1 MHRFLILCLSVL
13 MLFLVGYAL
22 FCDYD
27 SEEFELFVEK
37 RIPNSELVAFEGD
50 IYTFSNSSFEFE
62 IENSKEMGNNYL
74 YRLISYK
81 YDDIIELA
89 EKYNIEIICDDIEK
103 TETPREKIYDRM
115 VENPNKFYIE
125 MFIDEFDNE
134 NKGLIFHFYLN
145 DISNIEPAYDFIY
158 AFYALLQDYLPMW
171 KNNDLHFLFSF
182 LFYTKETMLENP
194 MAIMR
199 DKTILLS
206 RRLEIGL
213 DERCLKSCYMNNI
226 RIRQG

>member
-1 MHRFLILCLSVL
+1 MHRFLILCLSMS
-13 MLFLVGYAL
+13 MLFLLGFNL
-22 FCDYD
+22 FDSYD
-27 SEEFELFVEK
+27 SAEFEEFVEK
-37 RIPNSELVAFEGD
+37 RIPQSELVNFEGD
-50 IYTFSNSSFEFE
+50 IYTFSNGSFEFE

-74 YRLISYK
+74 YRLISY
-81 YDDIIELA
+81 YYEDIVELS

-103 TETPREKIYDRM
+103 RETPREKIYDRM
-115 VENPNKFYIE
+115 LENPNKFYIE
-125 MFIDEFDNE
+125 MIVDEFDSE
-134 NKGLIFHFYLN
+134 NNGLLFQFYLN

-158 AFYALLQDYLPMW
+158 EFYALLQDYFPTW

-182 LFYTKETMLENP
+182 QFYTKETMLENP

-206 RRLEIGL
+206 RRLEVGM

-226 RIRQG
+226 RIRQS

>member
-1 MHRFLILCLSVL
+1 
-13 MLFLVGYAL
+13 MLFLVGYDL

-27 SEEFELFVEK
+27 SAEFELFVEK
-37 RIPNSELVAFEGD
+37 RIPNSELVGFERD
-50 IYTFSNSSFEFE
+50 IYTFSNGDFKFE
-62 IENSKEMGNNYL
+62 IENSKEMENNYL

-89 EKYNIEIICDDIEK
+89 EKYNIEIICDGIEK
-103 TETPREKIYDRM
+103 TETPREEIYDRM

-125 MFIDEFDNE
+125 MLIDEFDNE
-134 NKGLIFHFYLN
+134 NKGLVFHFYLN

-158 AFYALLQDYLPMW
+158 EFYALLQDYLPMW

>member
-1 MHRFLILCLSVL
+1 
-13 MLFLVGYAL
+13 
-22 FCDYD
+22 
-27 SEEFELFVEK
+27 
-37 RIPNSELVAFEGD
+37 
-50 IYTFSNSSFEFE
+50 
-62 IENSKEMGNNYL
+62 
-74 YRLISYK
+74 
-81 YDDIIELA
+81 
-89 EKYNIEIICDDIEK
+89 
-103 TETPREKIYDRM
+103 M

-125 MFIDEFDNE
+125 MLIDEFDNE
-134 NKGLIFHFYLN
+134 NKGLVFHFYLN

-158 AFYALLQDYLPMW
+158 EFYALLQDYFPMW

>member
-1 MHRFLILCLSVL
+1 
-13 MLFLVGYAL
+13 MLFLVGYDL
-22 FCDYD
+22 FFDYD

-50 IYTFSNSSFEFE
+50 IYTFSNSCFEFE
-62 IENSKEMGNNYL
+62 IENSKEMENNYL

-81 YDDIIELA
+81 YNDIIELA

-103 TETPREKIYDRM
+103 TETPREEIYDRM

-125 MFIDEFDNE
+125 MLIDEFDNE
-134 NKGLIFHFYLN
+134 NKGLVFHFYLN

-158 AFYALLQDYLPMW
+158 EFYALLQDYLPMW

-194 MAIMR
+194 MAIMC

-226 RIRQG
+226 RIRQS